1 MRNSDHNQTSETEIF
16 CEDSQRLRD
25 ANHFCKNAPSQMLD

>member
-25 ANHFCKNAPSQMLD
+25 ANHFCKNAPSQTLD